1 METAGI
7 KTDNVRRDAPHNLFI
22 RKGMMAAVDRK
33 QRAVRI
39 GLTFIAC
46 AVAAQAMGYL
56 RGPIAKILSYPEAV
70 SMLIYLE
77 TGRVV
82 KPTLPVDT
90 IQPTETEASQP
101 PTQPESAGIFFAE
114 ADAELV
120 EVSNFCNYAV
130 NIPAL
135 LTTQLQ
141 WDLTEDLPKVL
152 ILHSHA
158 TESYTQTAQF
168 SYQQSSA
175 YRTLDTQY
183 NMVRVG
189 EALKEALEAKGIVA
203 IHDTTL
209 HDHPSYNDSYINSR
223 ETAQQWLQKH
233 PSISLVIDLHRDAA
247 GNTSGGQLNT
257 GAVVEG
263 EASAQLMLVVGSN
276 AGGRNHPG
284 WKQNM
289 ALAAKLHAQLEKRF
303 PGICRPISFRTERFN
318 QDLSA
323 GALLIEVG
331 AAGDTLEEA
340 LVAARALAE
349 GISDLALGT
358 VTADSTS

>member
-1 METAGI
+1 MDHRE
-7 KTDNVRRDAPHNLFI
+7 KTVRFGVAVMLCVL
-22 RKGMMAAVDRK
+22 AAW
-33 QRAVRI
+33 AI
-39 GLTFIAC
+39 
-46 AVAAQAMGYL
+46 GYL
-56 RGPIAKILSYPEAV
+56 KAPMVKILSYPEAV
-70 SMLIYLE
+70 SLLIYME

-82 KPTLPVDT
+82 KPVPFTEPTDPAETTVA
-90 IQPTETEASQP
+90 IQPTQP
-101 PTQPESAGIFFAE
+101 QIQGIFFGAE
-114 ADAELV
+114 DAELV
-120 EVSNFCNYAV
+120 QVSNFCNYPID
-130 NIPAL
+130 IPAL
-135 LTTQLQ
+135 ITTQLK
-141 WDLTEDLPKVL
+141 WDLTKDQPKVL

-168 SYQQSSA
+168 SYQPSSA
-175 YRTLDTQY
+175 YRTLDTQR

-189 EALKEALEAKGIVA
+189 EALKAALEKKGIGV

-209 HDHPSYNDSYINSR
+209 HDHPSYNDAYINSR
-223 ETAQQWLQKH
+223 ETAQQWLKQY

-247 GNTSGGQLNT
+247 GESSVGQLNT
-257 GAVVEG
+257 AAVVDG
-263 EASAQLMLVVGSN
+263 ESSAQLMIVVGSN
-276 AGGRNHPG
+276 AGGRVHPD
-284 WKQNM
+284 WEENM

-340 LVAARALAE
+340 LVAVEALAE
-349 GISDLALGT
+349 GIADLATGT

>member
-1 METAGI
+1 VAE
-7 KTDNVRRDAPHNLFI
+7 
-22 RKGMMAAVDRK
+22 VDHK
-33 QRAVRI
+33 HRAVRI
-39 GLTFIAC
+39 GL
-46 AVAAQAMGYL
+46 AVLLCVFAVQAIGFLKQPMTKL
-56 RGPIAKILSYPEAV
+56 VSYPEAA
-70 SMLIYLE
+70 SLLIYLE
-77 TGRVV
+77 TGRIVQ
-82 KPTLPVDT
+82 PTLPAYVT
-90 IQPTETEASQP
+90 EPTETTEVTQ
-101 PTQPESAGIFFAE
+101 PTQPEQAGIIFSE
-114 ADAELV
+114 EDAALIQ
-120 EVSNFCNYAV
+120 VSNFSHYAV
-130 NIPAL
+130 DIPAL
-135 LTTQLQ
+135 LTTRLQ

-158 TESYTQTAQF
+158 TESYTQSAQF
-168 SYQQSSA
+168 SYTPSSA

-189 EALKEALEAKGIVA
+189 EALKEALENKGIGV

-209 HDHPSYNDSYINSR
+209 HDHPSYNDAYLNSR
-223 ETAQQWLQKH
+223 DAAQQWLEQY

-247 GNTSGGQLNT
+247 GDTPNGQLT
-257 GAVVEG
+257 TSAVVEG

-276 AGGRNHPG
+276 AGGRYHPD
-284 WKQNM
+284 WEENM

-340 LVAARALAE
+340 LVAVGALAE
-349 GISDLALGT
+349 GIADLALGT
-358 VTADSTS
+358 ITADSTS